1 MTTTLVEAQERL
13 AALDAAIATMQRER
27 ALQAETVHRLWI
39 TDTLLRQAQAAD
51 QRRKEQAMRLMVKV
65 AAVWLV
71 LVGSAAAQ
79 TMGTSLH
86 RWAWTQSGDR
96 TGLSY
101 EVAVDGQPHA
111 PVLGVTCDTAGNCG
125 GALPVGL
132 AEGPHTARMRA
143 YRIVDGVRLT
153 GPDSNELAFVMVGT
167 PSAPQEFRLVPPAG
181 SVAVNGTVSERPYG
195 FAGLEVAPIALD
207 GGGQLLIAAQRL
219 SVPGYTV
226 QRGERMGL
234 LMVPAL

>member
-1 MTTTLVEAQERL
+1 MTALEAATARL
-13 AALDAAIATMQRER
+13 ADLEMAIAIMQRER
-27 ALQAETVHRLWI
+27 AVVAEQVHRLTI
-39 TDTLLRQAQAAD
+39 YDTLARQAKASAEGNMRRAA
-51 QRRKEQAMRLMVKV
+51 MT

-79 TMGTSLH
+79 TMGTTMH
-86 RWAWTQSGDR
+86 RWAWTQAGDR
-96 TGLSY
+96 TGLEY
-101 EVAVDGQPHA
+101 EVAIDGQPHA
-111 PVLGVTCDTAGNCG
+111 PVLGVACDTAGNCG

-132 AEGPHTARMRA
+132 SEGPHTARMRA

-153 GPDSNELAFVMVGT
+153 GPDSNEFAFVMVGT

-226 QRGERMGL
+226 QRGDRMGL
-234 LMVPAL
+234 LMVPAR